1 MTLTGSFATG
11 VSGLIAYSDAMSTIT
26 QNISNLRT
34 VGYRRQ
40 EAEFSTLVGAQP
52 FPNETSGG
60 VRFSTK
66 SLVNV
71 QGAIEMTGRQFDLAL
86 SGDGMFVYGSD
97 AEQGGGTL
105 SYSRAGQLDGVPFPE
120 GSTTAYFGNSE
131 GMFLMGWPT
140 DDQGVPVSTDA
151 GALVPIIAAQATPPN
166 DVGRPTTV
174 GTLNL
179 VLPAIQPETD
189 PSIDI
194 AYFDQNGDQQS
205 FLLTFTRTGSNT
217 WQVTGTPAGGTPI
230 NETVTFDGN
239 GGLTSAATIS
249 AGGLFDIDISG
260 VSQRGTE
267 YIKIGY
273 QNDGLGKGQFVRYEV
288 DQTGLVS
295 GLFSSGAVRSLYRV
309 AIADFPNPN
318 ALQERNGSIY
328 TPTDESGEAT
338 FRVATIER
346 TTINPGAVEISN
358 MDLADGFTKMIVTQ
372 RAYDSSAQV
381 VRTIDEMTQT
391 IRDLKR

>member
-1 MTLTGSFATG
+1 MTLQGSFATG
-11 VSGLIAYSDAMSTIT
+11 VSGLVAYSDAMSTIT

-40 EAEFSTLVGAQP
+40 EAEFSTLIGAKA

-60 VRFSTK
+60 VKFSTK

-71 QGAIEMTGRQFDLAL
+71 QGQIEVTGRQFDLAL

-97 AEQGGGTL
+97 AKQGGGTL

-120 GSTTAYFGNSE
+120 GSTTAYFGNTQ
-131 GMFLMGWPT
+131 GLFLMGWPT
-140 DDQGVPVSTDA
+140 DDAGVPTSTDA

-166 DVGRPTTV
+166 DVGKPTTT

-179 VLPAIQPETD
+179 VLPAQQPTTTL
-189 PSIDI
+189 STDI
-194 AYFDQNGDQQS
+194 AYFDQNGDQQT
-205 FLLTFTRTGSNT
+205 FNLVFTRTAANT
-217 WQVTGTPAGGTPI
+217 WQATGTPPGGTPI
-230 NETVTFDGN
+230 NETLTFDGN
-239 GGLTSAATIS
+239 GNLTSPPTIS
-249 AGGLFDIDISG
+249 AGGLFDLDIAG

-267 YIKIGY
+267 FIKIGY

-309 AIADFPNPN
+309 AIADFANPN
-318 ALQERNGSIY
+318 ALEEHNASIY
-328 TPTDESGEAT
+328 SATDASGAAT
-338 FRVATIER
+338 LRVATIER

>member
-11 VSGLIAYSDAMSTIT
+11 VSGLISHSEAMGTIT
-26 QNISNLRT
+26 QNIANMRT
-34 VGYRRQ
+34 VGYRRK

-60 VRFSTK
+60 VRFNAK

-71 QGAIEMTGRQFDLAL
+71 QGAIEVTGRQFDLAI
-86 SGDGMFVYGSD
+86 SGDGMFVYGTD
-97 AEQGGGTL
+97 ATQGGGKL
-105 SYSRAGQLDGVPFPE
+105 FYSRAGQLDGVPHPA
-120 GSTTAYFGNSE
+120 GSTTAYFGNQS

-140 DDQGVPVSTDA
+140 DDQGVALSTDA
-151 GALVPIIAAQATPPN
+151 GSLVPILAAEATPPT

-174 GTLNL
+174 GRLNA
-179 VLPAIQPETD
+179 VLPAQQPDAD
-189 PSIDI
+189 PQVDI
-194 AYFDQNGDQQS
+194 AYFDQNGDQQNVT
-205 FLLTFTRTGSNT
+205 LTFTRTAANT

-230 NETVTFDGN
+230 NQTMTFDGN
-239 GGLTSAATIS
+239 GNLTSAGTIS
-249 AGGLFDIDISG
+249 AGGLFDLDVSA

-267 YIKIGY
+267 FMKVSY

-295 GLFSSGAVRSLYRV
+295 GVFSSGAARSLYRV
-309 AIADFPNPN
+309 AIADFANPN
-318 ALQERNGSIY
+318 ALDEHNASLY
-328 TPTDESGEAT
+328 SATDASGAASL
-338 FRVATIER
+338 RVASVER
-346 TTINPGAVEISN
+346 TTLNPGAVEIAN
-358 MDLADGFTKMIVTQ
+358 VDLADSFTKMIVTQ